1 MDPKLK
7 IEYNYQK
14 QLTTMKINFTKIIKN
29 STIIL
34 PNKLKII
41 KQNKNNN
48 QISAQDLADRWG

>member
-1 MDPKLK
+1 VDLKLK
-7 IEYNYQK
+7 TKYNFK
-14 QLTTMKINFTKIIKN
+14 KHLEAMKINFTKIIKN